1 MAGRGQLK
9 WGSVEALQSRIDEYF
24 STLGERCDVPS
35 QVGLALWLD
44 IQYETITYYT
54 SDRFKARLSAQAKQ
68 QADADNSTLEPDEI
82 EDNLCLKDITMETIS
97 IGDDV
102 DNIKMQVSNT
112 FKKAAKRVESWW
124 IKTGAS
130 SKTPF
135 PMYYLKAYCGR
146 YDVPI
151 ESDRDKPQVLEV
163 RLSIQPPDSP
173 QQLTTTQP
181 KPLPVIQVL
190 PDRKQQD

>member
-1 MAGRGQLK
+1 MPARGQLK
-9 WGSVEALQSRIDEYF
+9 WGSVEALQQKIDEYF
-24 STLGERCDVPS
+24 DGLEQRGDVPS

-112 FKKAAKRVESWW
+112 FKKAAKRVEGWW
-124 IKTGAS
+124 IRTGAS
-130 SKTPF
+130 SKNPF

-163 RLSIQPPDSP
+163 RLSIQPPDQPAQLPAGQSRQLP
-173 QQLTTTQP
+173 Q
-181 KPLPVIQVL
+181 VQVL
-190 PDRKQQD
+190 PDKKPD